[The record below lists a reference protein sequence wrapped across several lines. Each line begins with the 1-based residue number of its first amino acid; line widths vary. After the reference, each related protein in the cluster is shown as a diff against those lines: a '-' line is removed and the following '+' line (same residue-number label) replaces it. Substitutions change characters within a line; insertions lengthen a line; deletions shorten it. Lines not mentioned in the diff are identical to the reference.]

1 MKFKIIETTDG
12 KYEGE
17 IFEAG
22 GIAPV
27 GSVIEHKGTSFKV
40 TEIRAKGQYITF
52 YCANYVVVTKVI
64 GE

>member
-1 MKFKIIETTDG
+1 MKLKIIETTDG

-22 GIAPV
+22 GIVPV

-40 TEIRAKGQYITF
+40 TEIKAKGQYITF
-52 YCANYVVVTKVI
+52 YCINYVVLCKVV
-64 GE
+64 EM

>member
-1 MKFKIIETTDG
+1 MKLKIIETTDG
-12 KYEGE
+12 KYKGE

-27 GSVIEHKGTSFKV
+27 GSTIEYKGTSLKV
-40 TEIRAKGQYITF
+40 TEIKAKGQYITF